1 MDSRAQ
7 VTLLLVDAKN
17 GNGQALDLLIPIVYD
32 ELHRLAAHYLRD
44 EHAAATLQPTALVN
58 EAYMRLVA
66 QELPDWE
73 CRSHFFGV
81 AAHLMRQILVDHARR
96 HRSQKRGGGT
106 PPLPLS
112 EVLVFAPGRSD
123 DLLALD
129 EALTALAAVDERK
142 SRVIELAISPAS
154 ASRKPPAPSTCRL
167 ARSDANSA
175 SRKRGCIANCRGN
188 PREPGP
194 LAGDRRPVRAG
205 AAAALRRPDRS
216 GRSRLRR

>member
-7 VTLLLVDAKN
+7 VTWLLVDVKN

-66 QELPDWE
+66 QDMPDWE

-96 HRSQKRGGGT
+96 HNSVKRGSG
-106 PPLPLS
+106 
-112 EVLVFAPGRSD
+112 A
-123 DLLALD
+123 
-129 EALTALAAVDERK
+129 
-142 SRVIELAISPAS
+142 
-154 ASRKPPAPSTCRL
+154 PPAPPPQ
-167 ARSDANSA
+167 AANL
-175 SRKRGCIANCRGN
+175 RP
-188 PREPGP
+188 PR
-194 LAGDRRPVRAG
+194 
-205 AAAALRRPDRS
+205 
-216 GRSRLRR
+216 

>member
-17 GNGQALDLLIPIVYD
+17 GNGQALDQLIPIVYD

-66 QELPDWE
+66 QDLPDWE

-142 SRVIELAISPAS
+142 SRVIELRYFAGLSVEETARALNVSVGTIGREQRLSEAWLHREL
-154 ASRKPPAPSTCRL
+154 SREST
-167 ARSDANSA
+167 
-175 SRKRGCIANCRGN
+175 
-188 PREPGP
+188 
-194 LAGDRRPVRAG
+194 
-205 AAAALRRPDRS
+205 
-216 GRSRLRR
+216 